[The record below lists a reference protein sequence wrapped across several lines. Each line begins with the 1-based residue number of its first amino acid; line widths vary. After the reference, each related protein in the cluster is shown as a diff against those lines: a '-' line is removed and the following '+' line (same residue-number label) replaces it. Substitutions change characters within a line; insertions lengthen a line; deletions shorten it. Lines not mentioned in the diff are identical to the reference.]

1 MIFPD
6 SFDPHAV
13 TEVWLNYAYTGI
25 RDWEQVEERVR
36 ALFPSA
42 EIKGYAQ
49 HEELDLLILGMVPES
64 VLPREYFA
72 PLENELARDPSNR
85 PHGE

>member
-1 MIFPD
+1 MIFPE
-6 SFDPHAV
+6 SFNPLAV
-13 TEVWLNYAYTGI
+13 IEVWLNYAYSGI
-25 RDWEQVEERVR
+25 RDWDQLEDRAR

-49 HEELDLLILGMVPES
+49 HEQLDHLVLGMVPES
-64 VLPREYFA
+64 ALAEEYFA
-72 PLENELARDPSNR
+72 PLENELARDLSSR